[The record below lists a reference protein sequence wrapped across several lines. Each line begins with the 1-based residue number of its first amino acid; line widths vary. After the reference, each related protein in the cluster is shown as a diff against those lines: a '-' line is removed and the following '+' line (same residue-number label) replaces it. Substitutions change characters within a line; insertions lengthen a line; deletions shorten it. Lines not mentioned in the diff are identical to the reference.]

1 VCSPNSKGLATLLK
15 NAQPPAEMDHNR
27 HKNNWAQSKSGFV
40 PKINQKNEKNGC
52 FERKMGF
59 GMVGD
64 KTGNLGIW
72 VAGGGVLVV
81 GKVAVGGGCGWFFWI

>member
-1 VCSPNSKGLATLLK
+1 MPNLLQK
-15 NAQPPAEMDHNR
+15 WITTDTKIIGHNPR
-27 HKNNWAQSKSGFV
+27 VDLCPKST
-40 PKINQKNEKNGC
+40 KRMKKNGC

-72 VAGGGVLVV
+72 VAGGGYGWWRTAGGGVLVV